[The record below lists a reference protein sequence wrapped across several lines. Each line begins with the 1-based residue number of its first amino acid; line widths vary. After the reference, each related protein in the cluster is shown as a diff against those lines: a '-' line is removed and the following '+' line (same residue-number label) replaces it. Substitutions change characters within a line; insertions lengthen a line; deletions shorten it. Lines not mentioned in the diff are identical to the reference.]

1 MLAAPPR
8 RRGTDVLGL
17 NGPAIGAIYG
27 RRLMRFWAPLAA
39 VVCAAC
45 ASAQPALL
53 RDPLTPQATIPAFR
67 YESVFSTYR
76 SAPDQGLGSWR
87 AANDQMWRL
96 GGHMG
101 HIEDAPAPS
110 APVERRP

>member
-1 MLAAPPR
+1 MVAAPLR
-8 RRGTDVLGL
+8 RRSTETLGL
-17 NGPAIGAIYG
+17 SGPIGAIYG

-39 VVCAAC
+39 VACAAC
-45 ASAQPALL
+45 ASPQPAHL

-76 SAPDQGLGSWR
+76 PAPDQGLGSWR
-87 AANDQMWRL
+87 AANDEMWRL

-101 HIEDAPAPS
+101 HIEGAAAPS
-110 APVERRP
+110 VPVERRP